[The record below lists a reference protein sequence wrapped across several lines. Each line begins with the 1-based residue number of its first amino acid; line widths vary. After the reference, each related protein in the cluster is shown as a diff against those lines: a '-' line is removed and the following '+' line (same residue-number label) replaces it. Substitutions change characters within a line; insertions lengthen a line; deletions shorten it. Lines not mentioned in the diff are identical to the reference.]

1 MIMSQ
6 FGFTNCK
13 INAWLKN
20 NAQLAGERIRSQ
32 FGASQTAGHALIERE
47 ILLANTVIRRVAG
60 GCYRSFG
67 DFTFLYFTLG
77 YVTLL
82 PRLRPPGAAFLGFR
96 GVFAAWRAGHVR
108 CALL

>member
-20 NAQLAGERIRSQ
+20 KAQLAGERIRSQ

-67 DFTFLYFTLG
+67 DYTLFYFRLRYFTSQ
-77 YVTLL
+77 TSPPRSRLL
-82 PRLRPPGAAFLGFR
+82 RFPGPFCWMTPATCSLTTSS
-96 GVFAAWRAGHVR
+96 
-108 CALL
+108 